1 MAVKV
6 DDQVMF
12 PQAPGHW
19 NRDRV
24 YRVAEVS
31 DAAVL
36 VECGGNHY
44 WLTNEQT
51 DQLGMTSANR
61 ATDK

>member
-1 MAVKV
+1 MTANV
-6 DDQVMF
+6 DDRVKF

-31 DAAVL
+31 AAAVL
-36 VECGGNHY
+36 VECGGNQY

-51 DQLGMTSANR
+51 DQLGMTSADR
-61 ATDK
+61 VTEK